1 MIDIRRREEQLHLCK
16 KIIYMT
22 LGIYM
27 MMISICL
34 AGQSDNL
41 SKETSEKIN
50 LVWQPVIDEE
60 NDLSKI
66 DKIPGV
72 NVISPSWFV
81 IDSEQGHIQNKID
94 INYLKNARKKGYKIW
109 PLIHN
114 DFNAE
119 MTHKWLNDKK
129 AKDYIIR
136 QLIFYAHRYNI
147 EGYNFDLENIYDED
161 RDKLTEFMKEVTEAL
176 HQDEVIISMDITVAS
191 DMENW
196 SKCYDRKAL
205 GEYVDYLVL
214 MAYDEHGRLS
224 KTAGS
229 VASLNWV
236 ENGVKD
242 LTEQVPSK
250 KIILG
255 IPLYMRLWEEDYEGN
270 VSAKTLNME
279 DANKLMKEK
288 DKYPIWLKNEGQ
300 IYFAYHEDGKIYR
313 VWKEDVNSLRL
324 KVDLVKKYKLAG
336 VASWRKGF
344 ETKDI
349 WLMINKRLQK

>member
-1 MIDIRRREEQLHLCK
+1 M
-16 KIIYMT
+16 
-22 LGIYM
+22 
-27 MMISICL
+27 
-34 AGQSDNL
+34 
-41 SKETSEKIN
+41 
-50 LVWQPVIDEE
+50 V
-60 NDLSKI
+60 
-66 DKIPGV
+66 
-72 NVISPSWFV
+72 
-81 IDSEQGHIQNKID
+81 
-94 INYLKNARKKGYKIW
+94 
-109 PLIHN
+109 
-114 DFNAE
+114 
-119 MTHKWLNDKK
+119 NDKK

-242 LTEQVPSK
+242 LTEQVPSE

-349 WLMINKRLQK
+349 WPMINKRLQK